1 MTKIYKCWNSY
12 KSNSHILEYKWRER
26 KTDSYIFMQGKNLPF
41 DCGYVERLNTLQDP
55 KDYDLIY
62 HAEISEEKLKG
73 YACMPNNSQA
83 PLVNQKVLDML
94 LELCPDEFQYFP
106 VTIVGENPKYPFFEN
121 HDYCLINICKTVDI
135 VDQSQSKIK
144 YFESGNFDSIEKLF
158 IKNRVNL

>member
-1 MTKIYKCWNSY
+1 MKIYQWWDASVP
-12 KSNSHILEYKWRER
+12 NSHILNYKWRER
-26 KTDSYIFMQGKNLPF
+26 CTNSSIFNKGNFFLF
-41 DCGYVERLNTLQDP
+41 DCGYTERLNTLQDP